1 MLKAKKRISRRE
13 IKEDKL
19 VTTYFRLLSKYDENK
34 RIINGI
40 GIGLFIAIVAGWFYI
55 NNRIAD
61 NTNAYTDLG
70 KVMKYFDEGNFQ
82 RAIDGVPEENIRGLQ
97 SIVETYSETEA
108 VELTKLYLA
117 NSYYEL
123 KDYNQALQYYRETD
137 LSDKTLMSSAIAG
150 TGSCLEAIGDFA
162 SAAAAFEKAA
172 SKNPKGV
179 LTPDYLNSAASN
191 YISVGKKE
199 KGVELLKRLKR
210 DHPNSAVARDADRLI
225 AFANN

>member
-34 RIINGI
+34 RIVNGI

-55 NNRIAD
+55 NNRTAD

-150 TGSCLEAIGDFA
+150 IGSCLEAIGDFA

-179 LTPDYLNSAASN
+179 LTPDYLNSAATN
-191 YISVGKKE
+191 YISIGKKE